1 MKRRTRKQVKA
12 DRLWWHWLFWLSD
25 TPMGR
30 DLKPIENYRPEEWR
44 EPFDRFQSCG
54 ASCLSS
60 RELDS
65 IYPLICAQ
73 RAKEVVLTSLAEESM
88 EWWAKGD
95 GWIYPWL
102 HTLQTKG
109 LDRLTR
115 VAILRTMKSIAKD
128 PVDFFN
134 RHPGL
139 TPKTKERFFSLKA
152 A

>member
-12 DRLWWHWLFWLSD
+12 DRLWRHWLFWLSD

-30 DLKPIENYRPEEWR
+30 DLRLLENYNPERWRKAFEW
-44 EPFDRFQSCG
+44 FQSYG
-54 ASCLSS
+54 PLVLAED
-60 RELDS
+60 ELDG

-88 EWWAKGD
+88 EWWAKGQ
-95 GWIYPWL
+95 GWVYPWL

-128 PVDFFN
+128 PVSFFN